1 MNILAL
7 LVLAVM
13 AGWLP
18 QVAAQSA
25 APALPPAVAT
35 PGAPPTDAPSQPTQR
50 DDRETI
56 EASTKWLALLDAGK
70 TGAAWDS
77 GSPYLKSVVT
87 RTKWIDGITDARKP
101 FGKFVKRTPTKFAR
115 SHSMPGAPEG
125 DYSIIEFDTEFENGK
140 RAQEQIIWMLGEREV
155 WSVSGYFIR

>member
-1 MNILAL
+1 MIARAL
-7 LVLAVM
+7 LVLAAAWM
-13 AGWLP
+13 P
-18 QVAAQSA
+18 QVAAQTA
-25 APALPPAVAT
+25 APAPPAAVVA
-35 PGAPPTDAPSQPTQR
+35 PGAPPTDASQPTQR

-70 TGAAWDS
+70 TGAAWDAS
-77 GSPYLKSVVT
+77 SPYLKSVVT
-87 RTKWIDGITDARKP
+87 RQKWIEGITAARKP

-125 DYSIIEFDTEFENGK
+125 DYSIIEFDTEFADGK
-140 RAQEQIIWMLGEREV
+140 RASEQVIWMLGEREV